1 MPKPESTQVTPDPKL
16 EKRGRRHFSTE
27 YKLKILAEA
36 EACKHGELGALLRRE
51 KLYSAQLQTWRQ
63 ELKEQGP
70 EGLSKSKPGPTP
82 KYTAEQKKI
91 QQLER
96 QVQGLEKKLLVA
108 NECISLQKKV
118 SSILD
123 HLSSENT
130 Q

>member
-1 MPKPESTQVTPDPKL
+1 MPKPKSTQVKPDPKL
-16 EKRGRRHFSTE
+16 EKRGRRQFTTE

-36 EACKHGELGALLRRE
+36 DACKHGDLGTLLRRE
-51 KLYSAQLQTWRQ
+51 QLYSAQLQKWRR
-63 ELKEQGP
+63 ELQEQGP
-70 EGLSKSKPGPTP
+70 EGLSKSKPGPAP
-82 KYTAEQKKI
+82 KYTSEEKRI
-91 QQLER
+91 QFLER
-96 QVQGLEKKLLVA
+96 QVQRLEKKLLVA